1 MANAGRK
8 TKPLP
13 TVKWFLPLLLKI
25 NPVKL
30 STRLLAPRVLANFYI
45 AIDAVIA
52 NKIRSLLTALGI
64 IFGVAAV
71 IAMLAIGNGA
81 QQEILNQIKL
91 VGVNNI
97 VIKPIIEQ
105 KEEKLNEQAG
115 GKKEKKKFSP
125 GLTIRD
131 VNSIKK
137 TIPGLT
143 RISPEII
150 LNSHVIR
157 NGVRRSAKLV
167 GVEPSYF
174 EIYDFQLVDGQMFS
188 AEHMTL
194 GGPVC
199 IIGSSL
205 KSKFFPTENPVGKS
219 IKVGPHWLT
228 IIGVLK
234 ERLVTQSSISKLG
247 IRDFNMDVY
256 APLQT
261 VLIRYE
267 NRDLVT
273 TEAIRLANMRSR
285 GMVIINDNSASEESE
300 EEKKNYHQLDRL
312 VIQVDETTRMQTTA
326 EVLSRLLTRRHY
338 EVVDFE
344 IEIPELLLKQQQRT
358 NDIFNYVLGAI
369 AGISLLVG
377 GIGIMNIM
385 LASVLERIKEIG
397 LRLSIGAQK
406 NDIIQQFLFE
416 AVMISVSG
424 GIIGVVLGVTMASI
438 VSVMAGIPTIV
449 SFTSIL
455 LSFGVAATVG
465 LIFGIAPARKAAS
478 QDPIASLRYE

>member
-1 MANAGRK
+1 
-8 TKPLP
+8 
-13 TVKWFLPLLLKI
+13 VKFKKVIDP
-25 NPVKL
+25 
-30 STRLLAPRVLANFYI
+30 RLLANLYI
-45 AIDAVIA
+45 AVDAVIA
-52 NKIRSLLTALGI
+52 NRLRSLLTALGI

-105 KEEKLNEQAG
+105 KDEKVNEKV

-125 GLTIRD
+125 GLTVRD
-131 VNSIKK
+131 VESFKQ
-137 TIPGLT
+137 TIPTLT
-143 RISPEII
+143 QVSPEII
-150 LNSHVIR
+150 LDTYVIR
-157 NGVRRSAKLV
+157 NGFRRSAKLV
-167 GVEPSYF
+167 GVDAAYF
-174 EIYDFQLVDGQMFS
+174 KIYDFELSGGALFNEEQKK
-188 AEHMTL
+188 L
-194 GGPVC
+194 GSPVC

-205 KSKFFPTENPVGKS
+205 KSRFFPKENPIGKT
-219 IKVGPHWLT
+219 IKVGTHWLT
-228 IIGVLK
+228 IIGILK
-234 ERLVTQSSISKLG
+234 ERSISQASISKLG

-256 APLQT
+256 APLQS
-261 VLIRYE
+261 VLIRYR
-267 NRDLVT
+267 NRDLIT
-273 TEAIRLANMRSR
+273 TEGIRLAAMRSQ
-285 GMVIINDNSASEESE
+285 GNSNGNAQNAGTENEQE
-300 EEKKNYHQLDRL
+300 RKNYHQLDRL
-312 VIQVDETTRMQTTA
+312 VLQVDETEKLQATA
-326 EVLSRLLTRRHY
+326 EIISRMLKRRHY
-338 EVVDFE
+338 EVVDYE

-397 LRLSIGAQK
+397 LRLAIGARK
-406 NDIIQQFLFE
+406 ADVVQQFLFE

-424 GIIGVVLGVTMASI
+424 GIIGVVVGVVFAYLVSSFANIPTIISFASI
-438 VSVMAGIPTIV
+438 V
-449 SFTSIL
+449 

-465 LIFGIAPARKAAS
+465 LIFGIAPARKAAQ

>member
-1 MANAGRK
+1 M
-8 TKPLP
+8 
-13 TVKWFLPLLLKI
+13 LKRFFS
-25 NPVKL
+25 P
-30 STRLLAPRVLANFYI
+30 RLLANLYI

-105 KEEKLNEQAG
+105 KEEKLNETAG

-125 GLTIRD
+125 GLTVRD
-131 VNSIKK
+131 VKSITS
-137 TIPGLT
+137 TIPGLAKV
-143 RISPEII
+143 SPEII
-150 LNSHVIR
+150 LNTSVIQ
-157 NGVRRSAKLV
+157 NGIRRSAKLV
-167 GVEPSYF
+167 GVEPAYF
-174 EIYDFQLVDGQMFS
+174 DIYDFQLAEGQMFN
-188 AEHMTL
+188 AEQMRN
-194 GGPVC
+194 GAPVC
-199 IIGSSL
+199 IIGSAL
-205 KSKFFPTENPVGKS
+205 KSRFFPTENAIGKS
-219 IKVGPHWLT
+219 LKVGPHWLT
-228 IIGVLK
+228 VIGVMR
-234 ERLVTQSSISKLG
+234 ERYVSESSISKLG

-256 APLQT
+256 APLQS

-267 NRDLVT
+267 NRDLIT
-273 TEAIRLANMRSR
+273 AEALRLANMRSQ
-285 GMVIINDNSASEESE
+285 GVIIIGGEAGEEESA
-300 EEKKNYHQLDRL
+300 EEKNNYHQIDRL
-312 VIQVDETTRMQTTA
+312 VIQVDETPKLQTTA
-326 EVLSRLLTRRHY
+326 EIISRMLTRRHY

-406 NDIIQQFLFE
+406 SDVVQQFLFE
-416 AVMISVSG
+416 AVMISISG
-424 GIIGVVLGVTMASI
+424 GLIGVILGVTLAYF
-438 VSVMAGIPTIV
+438 VSVFANIPTII
-449 SFTSIL
+449 SFSSII

-465 LIFGIAPARKAAS
+465 LIFGIAPARRAAS
-478 QDPIASLRYE
+478 QDPITSLRHE

>member
-1 MANAGRK
+1 VQLN
-8 TKPLP
+8 TK
-13 TVKWFLPLLLKI
+13 
-25 NPVKL
+25 
-30 STRLLAPRVLANFYI
+30 LLAPRVLANLYI

-52 NKIRSLLTALGI
+52 NRVRSLLTALGI

-97 VIKPIIEQ
+97 VVKPIIEQ
-105 KEEKLNEQAG
+105 KEEKLNEQAS

-131 VNSIKK
+131 VNSIKS
-137 TIPGLT
+137 TIPGLAKV
-143 RISPEII
+143 SPEII
-150 LNSHVIR
+150 LNTNIIR
-157 NGVRRSAKLV
+157 NGIRRSAKLV
-167 GVEPSYF
+167 GVEPAYF
-174 EIYDFQLVDGQMFS
+174 EIYDFQLSEGQMFNQEQLKVGS
-188 AEHMTL
+188 
-194 GGPVC
+194 PVC
-199 IIGSSL
+199 IIGSAL
-205 KSKFFPTENPVGKS
+205 KSRFFPTENPIGKS

-228 IIGVLK
+228 IIGVIK
-234 ERLVTQSSISKLG
+234 ERLVSQNSISKLG

-256 APLQT
+256 APLQS
-261 VLIRYE
+261 VLVRYE
-267 NRDLVT
+267 NRDLIT
-273 TEAIRLANMRSR
+273 GEALRLAAMRSR
-285 GMVIINDNSASEESE
+285 GMVFISSSNGSEDEQD
-300 EEKKNYHQLDRL
+300 KKNYHQLDRL
-312 VIQVDETTRMQTTA
+312 VIQVEETNKMQSTA
-326 EVLSRLLTRRHY
+326 EILTRLLSRKHY

-397 LRLSIGAQK
+397 LRLAIGAQK
-406 NDIIQQFLFE
+406 KDIVQQFLFE
-416 AVMISVSG
+416 AIMISVSG
-424 GIIGVVLGVTMASI
+424 GLIGVILGVTMAFI
-438 VSVMAGIPTIV
+438 VSSVADIPTIV
-449 SFTSIL
+449 SFTSIM

-478 QDPIASLRYE
+478 QDPISSLRYE

>member
-1 MANAGRK
+1 
-8 TKPLP
+8 
-13 TVKWFLPLLLKI
+13 VKWPI
-25 NPVKL
+25 KL
-30 STRLLAPRVLANFYI
+30 FAPRVAANLFI
-45 AIDAVIA
+45 AVDTVIA
-52 NKIRSLLTALGI
+52 NKVRSLLTALGI

-105 KEEKLNEQAG
+105 KEEKIDEKAG

-125 GLTIRD
+125 GLTVRD
-131 VNSIKK
+131 VHSIRN

-150 LNSHVIR
+150 LNTHIIR
-157 NGVRRSAKLV
+157 NGIRRSAKLV
-167 GVEPSYF
+167 GVEPAYF
-174 EIYDFQLVDGQMFS
+174 EIYDFQLADGQMFS
-188 AEHMTL
+188 EEHL
-194 GGPVC
+194 IVGGPVC

-234 ERLVTQSSISKLG
+234 ERAVSQNSISKLG

-256 APLQT
+256 APLQS

-285 GMVIINDNSASEESE
+285 GVIIIGENESEESE
-300 EEKKNYHQLDRL
+300 AEKKNYHQLDRL
-312 VIQVDETTRMQTTA
+312 VIQVSETDKMKTTA
-326 EVLSRLLTRRHY
+326 EVLSRMLTRRHY

-406 NDIIQQFLFE
+406 KDIVQQFLFE

-424 GIIGVVLGVTMASI
+424 GIIGVILGVTMASV
-438 VSVMAGIPTIV
+438 VSVIAGIPTIV
-449 SFTSIL
+449 NFTSIL